1 MPGQFRTSIQSM
13 TEFLQVT
20 RKSARKSLDKLKEAG
35 VIHVSSLRRN
45 GVLITVRDFNK
56 FLSLQNVRGG
66 WVKLIEEGLIFS
78 LGIQKDVQKHLHSI
92 AVIIERTVIELSHQT
107 NPFVISHNL
116 SIFRVNGNSL

>member
-1 MPGQFRTSIQSM
+1 MGDYKWIGLMRQFYNCSFYDDSNAVQMFLHIFLNAQREDKSFFNQLTMPGQFRTSIQSM

-56 FLSLQNVRGG
+56 FLSLQNVRGAG
-66 WVKLIEEGLIFS
+66 
-78 LGIQKDVQKHLHSI
+78 
-92 AVIIERTVIELSHQT
+92 
-107 NPFVISHNL
+107 
-116 SIFRVNGNSL
+116 